1 MDYAGNRSIISSPPR
16 VGDKSSSIE
25 DDCCLQIDGGRYLAI
40 DSGGGNYYLSDHP
53 TSIKG
58 QKIPNERSGVPVFQV
73 DRGGDYFELV
83 TFGVLAGDLRH
94 IWTAGDEILFNELFD
109 LDSEEEILARPVFL
123 PPAVAK
129 YPKMP
134 QKEYVPTA
142 YDQSTT
148 KKHCGPLI
156 LCKAPP
162 PLPPLSGI
170 PLALSIAMHYADHR
184 SIISS
189 IEDDYCL
196 QIDGGRYL
204 AIDSGGN
211 YYLSDRPQPIKGEQI
226 PSERLGA
233 RIFKIDRG
241 GDYFD
246 LVGFG
251 ILGRSDD
258 ATFVGGD
265 KILFNDILKQVGS
278 ALEEEARGP
287 ELVCVPPF
295 VVKYPKNKSHD
306 VPFFD
311 HIMNRVTLKTVSV
324 FVDIRKAARKLKRS
338 HEVESH
344 NTYYANCRGA

>member
-40 DSGGGNYYLSDHP
+40 DSGGNYYLSDRP
-53 TSIKG
+53 TPIKG
-58 QKIPNERSGVPVFQV
+58 QKIPNEMSGVPVFQV

-148 KKHCGPLI
+148 KKHCGPHI

-162 PLPPLSGI
+162 PLPPRSGI
-170 PLALSIAMHYADHR
+170 PLTLSIAMHYADNR
-184 SIISS
+184 SIISSPPRVGDNSSS

-265 KILFNDILKQVGS
+265 KAMKWSHITRTVN
-278 ALEEEARGP
+278 
-287 ELVCVPPF
+287 LVLC
-295 VVKYPKNKSHD
+295 
-306 VPFFD
+306 
-311 HIMNRVTLKTVSV
+311 
-324 FVDIRKAARKLKRS
+324 
-338 HEVESH
+338 
-344 NTYYANCRGA
+344 